1 MSDKYEWVEFY
12 KELASK
18 LIVYKDNRAELVAIV
33 RKIYELTG
41 INFPTLEKDKNLVD
55 IDPFTFY
62 GLFNKQITL
71 DNRIKIATA
80 IARQYVMTS
89 TL

>member
-62 GLFNKQITL
+62 GLFYI
-71 DNRIKIATA
+71 
-80 IARQYVMTS
+80 
-89 TL
+89 